1 MLLPRAAIIWQVKK
15 AYFAKL
21 RTESLYFGT
30 VNYGK
35 LNIQVHAISVME
47 KKYT

>member
-1 MLLPRAAIIWQVKK
+1 MLLPRTAIIWQVKK

-21 RTESLYFGT
+21 RTESLFFGT

-35 LNIQVHAISVME
+35 LNIRVHAISAME
-47 KKYT
+47 KKYI